1 MKEIL
6 VIQEADT
13 VIGVASTVEN
23 SLQMIQEYFG
33 ENSEIISKRHIED
46 SGLEYVCEV
55 FVREDDGYTYPIR
68 VYYFAIDKL

>member
-6 VIQEADT
+6 VIQEEDT

-23 SLQMIQEYFG
+23 SLQMIREYFG
-33 ENSEIISKRHIED
+33 VSSEIINKRHIED

-55 FVREDDGYTYPIR
+55 FVDGATYPVT
-68 VYYFAIDKL
+68 VYYFTIDKI